1 MIPPLFV
8 RSLAPPLLAASFNIT
23 PNSSLPGSSQVT
35 SFLGGIEQWA
45 VYACLLGLIVGGASL
60 WWGVQN
66 GSINRTSVSQHKV
79 LAAFAGAVIIG
90 AGSTSFEMMRY
101 VGDRFP
107 LIPTPSW
114 MENPIDPI
122 SIRDVLHYLVAA
134 ADADQVP
141 AGAYDI
147 HGPATT
153 S

>member
-1 MIPPLFV
+1 VIPQSFATRLVPF
-8 RSLAPPLLAASFNIT
+8 PLAASFNIS

-45 VYACLLGLIVGGASL
+45 VYACLLGLIIGGAGL

-90 AGSTSFEMMRY
+90 AGVF
-101 VGDRFP
+101 
-107 LIPTPSW
+107 LITWAFNFGS
-114 MENPIDPI
+114 
-122 SIRDVLHYLVAA
+122 SV
-134 ADADQVP
+134 
-141 AGAYDI
+141 
-147 HGPATT
+147 

>member
-8 RSLAPPLLAASFNIT
+8 SHLAAPLLAASFNIT

-79 LAAFAGAVIIG
+79 RAAFAGAIIIG
-90 AGSTSFEMMRY
+90 AGVFLITWAFNFGTS
-101 VGDRFP
+101 V
-107 LIPTPSW
+107 S
-114 MENPIDPI
+114 
-122 SIRDVLHYLVAA
+122 
-134 ADADQVP
+134 
-141 AGAYDI
+141 
-147 HGPATT
+147 
-153 S
+153 

>member
-66 GSINRTSVSQHKV
+66 GSINRTAVSQHRV
-79 LAAFAGAVIIG
+79 LAAFAGAIIIG
-90 AGSTSFEMMRY
+90 AGVFLITWAFNFSTS
-101 VGDRFP
+101 V
-107 LIPTPSW
+107 S
-114 MENPIDPI
+114 
-122 SIRDVLHYLVAA
+122 
-134 ADADQVP
+134 
-141 AGAYDI
+141 
-147 HGPATT
+147 
-153 S
+153 